1 MTFYLL
7 DVQPVVAGRITRC
20 TLRVVL
26 IRENCRN
33 SVALSLQQLPAD
45 VSFDRSVSWKKY
57 PHKQSPVS
65 IGQSVFSR
73 TRLNISSVTFRA
85 GLVIEAVSGSI
96 LVGPLSHRRWRCFPM
111 IRCGG
116 LPSIVPAVSAAG
128 PRHLL
133 ASVDERTL
141 DGGDLAGDGG
151 PIRLEDKLGCEQGR
165 IGSASTSRA
174 PIAGLPSSQDAI
186 RAIASAS
193 ASF

>member
-45 VSFDRSVSWKKY
+45 ISFDRSVSRKKY

-73 TRLNISSVTFRA
+73 TRLNISSVTFGA

-96 LVGPLSHRRWRCFPM
+96 LVGPVRR
-111 IRCGG
+111 
-116 LPSIVPAVSAAG
+116 S
-128 PRHLL
+128 
-133 ASVDERTL
+133 
-141 DGGDLAGDGG
+141 
-151 PIRLEDKLGCEQGR
+151 
-165 IGSASTSRA
+165 
-174 PIAGLPSSQDAI
+174 PIALPTVGIGGILGVGWTLAMPSGTQQRWPRRPSSWCLELFG
-186 RAIASAS
+186 RAGKYC
-193 ASF
+193 